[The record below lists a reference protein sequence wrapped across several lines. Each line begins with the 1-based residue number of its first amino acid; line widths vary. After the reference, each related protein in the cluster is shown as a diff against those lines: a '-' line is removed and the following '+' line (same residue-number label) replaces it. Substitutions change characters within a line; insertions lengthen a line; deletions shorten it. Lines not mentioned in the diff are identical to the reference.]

1 MKVSIIPMDS
11 GHGEAVRRIYEEG
24 IATGIATF
32 ETEAPEW
39 DKWDRAHLAN
49 CRLVALRGRDVIARA
64 ALSPVSDRCAYGG
77 VAEVSVYVAA
87 DARGQGVGKRLL
99 EALIGG
105 SEQSGF
111 WTLQAG
117 MFADNTTSIA
127 LHKVCG
133 FVEVGVRQGLGRL
146 HGAWRDVMLLERR
159 SKVVGV

>member
-1 MKVSIIPMDS
+1 MEVSIIPMDS
-11 GHGEAVRRIYEEG
+11 SHGDAVRRIYEEG

-39 DKWDRAHLAN
+39 DKWDRAHLAD
-49 CRLVALRGRDVIARA
+49 CRLVAVRGHDVIGWA

-87 DARGQGVGKRLL
+87 AARGQGLGKRLL
-99 EALIGG
+99 EALIGE
-105 SEQSGF
+105 SEHSGF

-117 MFADNTTSIA
+117 MFTENRTSIA
-127 LHKVCG
+127 LHKACG
-133 FVEVGVRQGLGRL
+133 FVEVGVRQRLGRL
-146 HGAWRDVMLLERR
+146 QGAWRDVVLLERR